1 MAGVAIFVRVEADGI
16 QACRIGSW
24 PAPFGITLVADLFSA
39 LLVVMVGI
47 LGTVITG
54 QSFSG
59 VDPRREAFGYHALD
73 SRAVDGRVGGI
84 PDR

>member
-1 MAGVAIFVRVEADGI
+1 M
-16 QACRIGSW
+16 
-24 PAPFGITLVADLFSA
+24 ADLFSA

-59 VDPRREAFGYHALD
+59 VDPRREAFGYHALIHVLLMGV
-73 SRAVDGRVGGI
+73 SG
-84 PDR
+84 PS